1 MKCIQNQTS
10 EVSEIVKGELNMFWK
25 NLVNLC
31 NTKQTTPTTMV
42 KALGIATG
50 NVTKWKQG
58 SIPRDTTLKLI
69 ADYFGVSTEYL
80 LSDNEDKPSIPGSS
94 QNKNPP
100 QDIPT
105 EDELFEEIKKLLNDQ
120 PMSRQLYD
128 ELSRFVERFKQM
140 SDAEKPVFLEVLR
153 CVLKIQQIGKSQ

>member
-1 MKCIQNQTS
+1 MKGN
-10 EVSEIVKGELNMFWK
+10 KKMFWE

-31 NTKQTTPTTMV
+31 NKNNTTPTAVVNT
-42 KALGIATG
+42 LGIAG
-50 NVTKWKQG
+50 GSVTKWRKG
-58 SIPRDTTLKLI
+58 AVPRDTTLKRI

-94 QNKNPP
+94 QIKKPP

-120 PMSRQLYD
+120 PMSKQLYD

>member
-1 MKCIQNQTS
+1 
-10 EVSEIVKGELNMFWK
+10 MFWK
-25 NLVNLC
+25 NFIDLC
-31 NTKQTTPTTMV
+31 NKKNV
-42 KALGIATG
+42 KPNPVAHELGISS
-50 NVTKWKQG
+50 G
-58 SIPRDTTLKLI
+58 SITAWKNGRVPSSTTLQKL

-94 QNKNPP
+94 QIKKPP

>member
-1 MKCIQNQTS
+1 
-10 EVSEIVKGELNMFWK
+10 MFWEK
-25 NLVNLC
+25 FVLLC
-31 NTKQTTPTTMV
+31 NNKSKSPNGV
-42 KALGIATG
+42 CSDLGLSVATA
-50 NVTKWKQG
+50 TKWKQG

-80 LSDNEDKPSIPGSS
+80 LSDNEDKPPIPGPS
-94 QNKNPP
+94 QIKKPP

>member
-1 MKCIQNQTS
+1 
-10 EVSEIVKGELNMFWK
+10 MFFD
-25 NLVNLC
+25 NLVKLC
-31 NTKQTTPTTMV
+31 VENNTTPNAV
-42 KALGIATG
+42 CIAVGLSEATQ
-50 NVTKWKQG
+50 TKWRKG
-58 SIPRDTTLKLI
+58 AVPRDTTLKRI
-69 ADYFGVSTEYL
+69 ADYFGVTPEYL
-80 LSDNEDKPSIPGSS
+80 LRNNEEKPSIPTV

-120 PMSRQLYD
+120 PMSKQLYD

>member
-1 MKCIQNQTS
+1 
-10 EVSEIVKGELNMFWK
+10 MFFD
-25 NLVNLC
+25 NLVKLC
-31 NTKQTTPTTMV
+31 VENNTTPNAV
-42 KALGIATG
+42 CIAVGLSEATQ
-50 NVTKWKQG
+50 TKWRKG
-58 SIPRDTTLKLI
+58 AVPRDTTLKRI

-80 LSDNEDKPSIPGSS
+80 LSDNEEKPSIPGSA
-94 QNKNPP
+94 QIKKPP

-120 PMSRQLYD
+120 PMSKQLYD

>member
-1 MKCIQNQTS
+1 VRLCKK
-10 EVSEIVKGELNMFWK
+10 EKKMFWK
-25 NLVNLC
+25 NFIKLC
-31 NTKQTTPTTMV
+31 AEKGVSPNAV
-42 KALGIATG
+42 ARELSISSGA
-50 NVTKWKQG
+50 VTKWKNGATPQNA
-58 SIPRDTTLKLI
+58 KLRLI
-69 ADYFGVSTEYL
+69 SDYFGVSTEYL

-94 QNKNPP
+94 QIKKPP

-105 EDELFEEIKKLLNDQ
+105 EDELFEEIKKLLDDQ

-140 SDAEKPVFLEVLR
+140 SDSEKPVFLEVLR